1 MAHRYLVKNGFQL
14 ETIDVEA
21 GVFIPARPGPS
32 RAVTLDSV
40 VSVLT
45 TILADP
51 QTGTPQEIV
60 AAQLA
65 ALRAIWSTTGVTDI
79 AQAAT
84 RGYLQSTSGLLTSTV
99 NDRDSGPMDI
109 TLHQTS
115 YKNVLPPRFSEAWK
129 PLSTDNT
136 GLSNEKERSVIKLLE
151 GSFENIK
158 SHASAEEAWAAYNDY
173 IIRGQDD
180 EAETDS
186 RANYLV
192 KP

>member
-32 RAVTLDSV
+32 RVVTLDSV
-40 VSVLT
+40 VLVLGD
-45 TILADP
+45 ILSGADN
-51 QTGTPQEIV
+51 
-60 AAQLA
+60 AARLESLKNVWTDSA
-65 ALRAIWSTTGVTDI
+65 TDI
-79 AQAAT
+79 AQSAT
-84 RGYLQSTSGLLTSTV
+84 KGYLQSTSGVLTSTV
-99 NDRDSGPMDI
+99 NDRDNAVSNRSI
-109 TLHQTS
+109 HQTS
-115 YKNVLPPRFSEAWK
+115 YKNVLPPRFSEAWMA
-129 PLSTDNT
+129 LSTDNT
-136 GLSNEKERSVIKLLE
+136 DLSDEKNRAVIKLLE

-158 SHASAEEAWAAYNDY
+158 SHGTAAEAWAAYNDY
-173 IIRGQDD
+173 LIRGQDD